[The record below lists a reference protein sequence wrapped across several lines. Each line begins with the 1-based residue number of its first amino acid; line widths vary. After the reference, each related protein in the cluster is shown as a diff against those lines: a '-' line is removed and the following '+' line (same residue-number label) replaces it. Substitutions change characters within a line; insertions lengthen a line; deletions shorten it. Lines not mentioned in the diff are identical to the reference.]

1 MAAEV
6 LFSGVREE
14 SSGMQTGDTK
24 IWQAEL
30 SPHRS
35 LTREGYL
42 VLLALVIL
50 VNLVI
55 AGTFIAMGAW
65 PIAGFAG
72 LDVLL
77 VWWAFRVNYASAR
90 RMERI
95 QITEHEL
102 VFEDLREGRPAVE
115 KKLVRRWVRVELEE
129 DRERE
134 LIGRLTL
141 VSGQTRIAVGDF
153 LAPEERKTLA
163 QALRAAVA
171 IPRI

>member
-1 MAAEV
+1 
-6 LFSGVREE
+6 
-14 SSGMQTGDTK
+14 MQADNTK

-35 LTREGYL
+35 LTRQGYL
-42 VLLALVIL
+42 LLLGLVVV

-55 AGTFIAMGAW
+55 AGMFIALGAW

-72 LDVLL
+72 LDVLI
-77 VWWAFRVNYASAR
+77 VWWAFRANYASAR

-95 QITEHEL
+95 RISEHEL
-102 VFEDLREGRPAVE
+102 IFQDIRDGTARVE
-115 KKLVRRWVRVELEE
+115 RKLVRRWVRVELEE

-134 LIGRLTL
+134 LVGRLML
-141 VSGQTRIAVGDF
+141 VSGPSRISVGEF
-153 LAPEERKTLA
+153 LSAEERKTLA
-163 QALRAAVA
+163 QALRAALA